1 MSCGAEIRPRPFRGG
16 RYVGKAVRDA
26 VRLTG
31 ARAALA
37 GLSRIDRLGEPA
49 ASDTT
54 AWNASRPDI
63 RESDM
68 SQTAVTST
76 PEKTVSVVRGQ
87 HHKFMLIP
95 IMAHH
100 AEFFEAGPVT
110 FAVEGRVLGD
120 AQGRV
125 GERGASIHVLHAD
138 RKEEYA
144 RFDCF
149 ERIPHYHYIL
159 NAEQHNIVWGYDSD
173 INGPMLPWA
182 LGVIRDRLPAILRRV
197 GATGLAERAERDG
210 WDKSV
215 LAKVKAAMIAA
226 DARTRPGTDMIQE
239 GRDWYARW
247 KTMHPQ
253 FNTVD
258 Y

>member
-1 MSCGAEIRPRPFRGG
+1 MVKSG
-16 RYVGKAVRDA
+16 
-26 VRLTG
+26 
-31 ARAALA
+31 
-37 GLSRIDRLGEPA
+37 
-49 ASDTT
+49 
-54 AWNASRPDI
+54 
-63 RESDM
+63 
-68 SQTAVTST
+68 
-76 PEKTVSVVRGQ
+76 PEKTVHVVRGQ

-100 AEFFEAGPVT
+100 AQFFDAGPIT

-138 RKEEYA
+138 RTEEYA

-159 NAEQHNIVWGYDSD
+159 NAEQHNIVWGYDTE

-182 LGVIRDRLPAILRRV
+182 LGVLRERLPAILRSA
-197 GATGLAERAERDG
+197 GALAFAERVVREG

-215 LAKVKAAMIAA
+215 LGRVEQAMIEA
-226 DARTRPGTDMIQE
+226 DARTRPGTDMIEE

-247 KTMHPQ
+247 KTIHPQ
-253 FNTVD
+253 FNTVE
-258 Y
+258 